1 MDKIDLALEVIEM
14 DKFYEQNEDF
24 RRYVDAALA
33 IYRKPLA
40 ETFENPIVR
49 EYYRSLQKGGCN
61 EARREVKNQ

>member
-1 MDKIDLALEVIEM
+1 MDKIDLALEVIDM

-24 RRYVDAALA
+24 KRYVDAALTT
-33 IYRKPLA
+33 YRKPLA

-61 EARREVKNQ
+61 AKVK